1 MLDSEEM
8 EMTDMKTEKSLLDDM
23 LSKENLNRAYQQVV
37 RNKGAEG
44 VDGMKYTGLK
54 DYLKEQISYGLWRT
68 QDRSCA
74 E

>member
-23 LSKENLNRAYQQVV
+23 LSEENLSRAYQQVV

-44 VDGMKYTGLK
+44 GDGMKYTEPK
-54 DYLKEQISYGLWRT
+54 D
-68 QDRSCA
+68 
-74 E
+74 

>member
-23 LSKENLNRAYQQVV
+23 LSEENLSRAYQQVV

-44 VDGMKYTGLK
+44 VDGV
-54 DYLKEQISYGLWRT
+54 DFQIIY
-68 QDRSCA
+68 
-74 E
+74 